1 MIFSTAPYN
10 GFCGIPAAPAVH
22 VGEVMTTGTKGQTRP
37 VCTRTGD
44 DSSDI
49 TRAACLTP
57 RDGSEDNPQLLRMR
71 GNIKYR
77 TDGVD
82 STPSYARHL
91 VWLLAPDNGNQQ
103 HGRNKSSG
111 DQSPFNQRRAQGCLG
126 PLSYSSA
133 GNRGCGSGMIPNSRC
148 Y

>member
-1 MIFSTAPYN
+1 
-10 GFCGIPAAPAVH
+10 
-22 VGEVMTTGTKGQTRP
+22 MTTGTKGQTRP

-82 STPSYARHL
+82 SAPSYARHL

-103 HGRNKSSG
+103 HSMAET
-111 DQSPFNQRRAQGCLG
+111 SPRETKV
-126 PLSYSSA
+126 PLINELHCCEEHRDAWVLSA
-133 GNRGCGSGMIPNSRC
+133 TALRGAEAVGAE
-148 Y
+148 